1 MRSGWEWWI
10 MTMREELAQAK
21 ASFIARVPE
30 EAQNAILGHVEKQL
44 QSGQLFG
51 LQEGERAPDFTL
63 HNPAGDAITLYEE
76 LTTGPVVLI
85 VYRGGW
91 CPYCNIQLRAFE
103 QRLSDFRK
111 HGAQLI
117 AVSPQSPDHTL
128 TQSESEQLSFHVL
141 SDSDGQV
148 AASYRLLYELPDVL
162 QHTFKTLLKRDLAA
176 FNATDRWILPVPATY
191 LIDQNGIIRFA
202 AVNPDFMQRTDPQEV
217 INHLQDIMRP

>member
-1 MRSGWEWWI
+1 